1 MISDKK
7 NTEDDFMCYLAER
20 VSPAQLSKLY
30 RCYSEIETFCLKI
43 KVLQGCCK
51 NTLLYIIKSIIP

>member
-43 KVLQGCCK
+43 KVLQTAHPTCPTMPSAIG
-51 NTLLYIIKSIIP
+51 L